1 MAKNKNKKKGREEP
15 SVQESKRMV
24 QQPKKDASW
33 MMALVIAALAVF
45 LYANTWDNHYV
56 MDDDAMIKDHNTT
69 HMGYKGI
76 SQFFRES
83 SVYGVTKEKY
93 GSYRP
98 LTMATYAFEWQFYKM
113 KIDPGQVLMP
123 PKGQRLTH
131 ILMYALCCVVLFY
144 TLRRLLKNY
153 HPLIPFIATLLFTV
167 HPLHTEVA
175 AFIKSRDELL
185 SMIFVFSSL
194 YLLFRW
200 VDTKRNIFLGS
211 SIFLFLLATFSK
223 ESAITFV
230 LIFPLCLYF
239 FSNKKTSDILLVSL
253 PYLACALIY
262 MWARGKVLEGNSGY
276 MPVINNPLVEA
287 HGLGER
293 LSVIM
298 YIFLLNIKLLFYP
311 HPLTWYYGY
320 NQFPLKEYSWNNP
333 WVLISL
339 LIHMGLVVAAI
350 WLFRRKNI
358 FSFLIIFYLVSI
370 LITSNLFVLI
380 AALMAERFLFIGSIA
395 FCVVIAYLLTKYL
408 GKENTYKFSPPM
420 IAVLAPVLLAFTYMT
435 HERNKDWFDNYTL
448 FKAGAELDDNS
459 FRSYSGY
466 AWQLLDKGQ
475 KEQQDSAKR
484 TSWYREARTYYE
496 KAVKVYDKQ
505 QNDWFN
511 LGVCY
516 NYFHDT
522 LRAEN
527 AFQKAHDIN
536 PKIVNASL
544 NLGVIY
550 YQKKDYEKALKY
562 WKEGADYDPNF
573 LTISSNVG
581 LVYWQNFNRPDLAIP
596 YFEKYYQSNPNDFNT
611 VHNLCYAYKAIG
623 NTQKS
628 NEYFAKMQQLK
639 PGSK

>member
-1 MAKNKNKKKGREEP
+1 
-15 SVQESKRMV
+15 
-24 QQPKKDASW
+24 
-33 MMALVIAALAVF
+33 VILAV
-45 LYANTWDNHYV
+45 
-56 MDDDAMIKDHNTT
+56 
-69 HMGYKGI
+69 
-76 SQFFRES
+76 R
-83 SVYGVTKEKY
+83 
-93 GSYRP
+93 
-98 LTMATYAFEWQFYKM
+98 
-113 KIDPGQVLMP
+113 
-123 PKGQRLTH
+123 
-131 ILMYALCCVVLFY
+131 
-144 TLRRLLKNY
+144 
-153 HPLIPFIATLLFTV
+153 
-167 HPLHTEVA
+167 
-175 AFIKSRDELL
+175 
-185 SMIFVFSSL
+185 
-194 YLLFRW
+194 LFR
-200 VDTKRNIFLGS
+200 K
-211 SIFLFLLATFSK
+211 
-223 ESAITFV
+223 
-230 LIFPLCLYF
+230 
-239 FSNKKTSDILLVSL
+239 
-253 PYLACALIY
+253 
-262 MWARGKVLEGNSGY
+262 
-276 MPVINNPLVEA
+276 
-287 HGLGER
+287 
-293 LSVIM
+293 
-298 YIFLLNIKLLFYP
+298 
-311 HPLTWYYGY
+311 
-320 NQFPLKEYSWNNP
+320 
-333 WVLISL
+333 
-339 LIHMGLVVAAI
+339 
-350 WLFRRKNI
+350 KNI

-370 LITSNLFVLI
+370 LVTSNLFVLI

-420 IAVLAPVLLAFTYMT
+420 IAVLGPVLLAFTYMT